1 MTRSTVNVKI
11 RTRPTRRLRLKR
23 WWARLRMPREQRE
36 LVDAYERHLEELAL
50 YGTRPP
56 HRIVLHDEEL
66 GDA

>member
-1 MTRSTVNVKI
+1 MKPSTVKVKM

-23 WWARLRMPREQRE
+23 WWARLRMTDAQRE
-36 LVDAYERHLEELAL
+36 IVDAYERHLEELAL

-66 GDA
+66 DDA